1 MMNKKRYKIKKSTS
15 NFFNN
20 YYFIDLM
27 NRSLRL
33 EADLISKEKTTKA
46 KKIKDILE
54 EFQSMLSRDEKL
66 L

>member
-27 NRSLRL
+27 NKYFKS

-46 KKIKDILE
+46 KKIRDIIE
-54 EFQSMLSRDEKL
+54 EFESMLSRDEKL
-66 L
+66 F